1 MHFHYVLSMGAVFAT
16 FAAFYFWTPKILGK
30 TYSDNLGKIHFWT
43 LFVGVNLTF
52 FPQHFLGLAG
62 IYENLLN
69 FYYCDNIFLLRS
81 ASKGAYLD
89 TKIFFSLPLPLL
101 NIRKQAH
108 YSFNTCNF
116 YSTRACAVKHVGPH
130 LVPKF
135 LTEPLRVYTPNLNIN
150 LIGVENKN
158 RTVIYQ

>member
-1 MHFHYVLSMGAVFAT
+1 MGAVFAT

-30 TYSDNLGKIHFWT
+30 SYNDNLGKIHFWT

-62 IYENLLN
+62 IFEILDNTYFAACGRENLLEILPVGREAN
-69 FYYCDNIFLLRS
+69 FSFLFYN
-81 ASKGAYLD
+81 ASL
-89 TKIFFSLPLPLL
+89 ILPM
-101 NIRKQAH
+101 
-108 YSFNTCNF
+108 
-116 YSTRACAVKHVGPH
+116 GPH

-135 LTEPLRVYTPNLNIN
+135 LTKPLRLYMPNLNRN
-150 LIGVENKN
+150 LIGVDNRN